1 MKKIGLLALFALLNF
16 STYAQKFGHLN
27 AQELISIMP
36 ERDKA
41 VEQLQDYAKG
51 LESQLMS
58 MQAEYQSMIEDY
70 QNNEASYDDLTKQDK
85 IAEIQ
90 GLEQRITTF
99 QQSAQSSLQNKEI
112 ELLRPIEEKA
122 QNAINIVAEKGKY
135 TYILDSSSG
144 MLLYSKESEDILEKV
159 KKELGL

>member
-1 MKKIGLLALFALLNF
+1 MKKLALLTLLGLLTF

-41 VEQLQDYAKG
+41 VSELQDYAKG

-58 MQAEYQSMIEDY
+58 MQSEYQSMIE
-70 QNNEASYDDLTKQDK
+70 DLTKQDK

-99 QQSAQSSLQNKEI
+99 QQSAQTSLQNKEI
-112 ELLRPIEEKA
+112 ELLQPIEEKA
-122 QNAINIVAEKGKY
+122 TDAINAVAEKGKY

-144 MLLYSKESEDILEKV
+144 ILLYSKDSENILDKV

>member
-1 MKKIGLLALFALLNF
+1 MKKIGIVVLLTLLTI
-16 STYAQKFGHLN
+16 STFAQKFGHLN

-41 VEQLQDYAKG
+41 IEQLQDYAKG

-90 GLEQRITTF
+90 GLEQRLTTF
-99 QQSAQSSLQNKEI
+99 QQSAQTSLQNKEI

-122 QNAINIVAEKGKY
+122 QNAIKIVAEKGKY

-144 MLLYSKESEDILEKV
+144 ILLYSKESEDILEKV

>member
-1 MKKIGLLALFALLNF
+1 MKKIGLLVLLTLLTV

-70 QNNEASYDDLTKQDK
+70 QNNEVSYDDLTKQDK

-99 QQSAQSSLQNKEI
+99 QQSAQTSLQNKEI

-122 QNAINIVAEKGKY
+122 QNAIYIVAEKGKY